1 MEENKA
7 PGFLGF
13 GKPSQGSET
22 ETENMVAEETVE
34 KSQNKKKPKRKRKPA
49 LEIAQDRIDNI
60 KKSIEKK
67 EEAIGKLEGEIGK
80 LKDDLVD
87 AEQKLTVAKIKTALD
102 DKTVLERLGDA
113 LAGTVLSPDDL
124 QALVKVKG

>member
-13 GKPSQGSET
+13 GKSSEEPESENT
-22 ETENMVAEETVE
+22 AVEETAEENGNDE
-34 KSQNKKKPKRKRKPA
+34 KPKRKRRSA
-49 LEIAQDRIDNI
+49 LEIAQNRIDNI
-60 KKSIEKK
+60 KESIEKK
-67 EEAIGKLEGEIGK
+67 EDAIGKLEGEIGK

-87 AEQKLTVAKIKTALD
+87 AEQKLTVAKIKAALGD
-102 DKTVLERLGDA
+102 ATVRERLGDA

-124 QALVKVKG
+124 QALVKMKG